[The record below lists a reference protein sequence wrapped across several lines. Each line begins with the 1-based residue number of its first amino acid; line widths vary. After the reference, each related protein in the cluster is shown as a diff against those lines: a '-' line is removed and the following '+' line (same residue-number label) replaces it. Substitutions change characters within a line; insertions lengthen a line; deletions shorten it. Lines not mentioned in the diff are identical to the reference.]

1 MISVGFSIGHD
12 RGAVLIRD
20 GEVVVGISRERL
32 SRIKSDE
39 SFQNEMIPVDCIDYC
54 LQSEGL
60 TYDDVDIYCYNSTM
74 VEDIEAQ
81 FIELLNQ
88 PIEKLY
94 FIPHHLAHAYS
105 TYYSSPFESSV
116 VVVADAMGSVATK
129 DSKTWEWFSKGYNLT
144 DTSDEEYDW
153 AEGIT
158 IYDVSDNNFNEVYK
172 KWIKF
177 EFPWEVEGEQT
188 SVGGYYGIG
197 TLQLVY
203 NPINNTWQAGKLM
216 GLASYAESE
225 YVDSIP
231 RQTYRDGMD
240 VFIPTM
246 KHRPDVD
253 YRDDFQLK
261 ANVAGVYQR
270 EQEEISMELARIG
283 KELTNQEN
291 ICVAGGSF
299 LNCNTNEKIIKSE
312 LFRGTYFVPPADDSG
327 IPLGCAWGGYIKLNP
342 EFKKPI
348 RIQSPYLGREYSRQE
363 IIDAIQANDI
373 VHHIYYPNFS
383 ELADRVAELL
393 DEGKVI
399 GWMQG
404 GSEIGPRA
412 LGNRSILANPTKS
425 WMTNYVNE
433 LKGREWYR
441 PFAPSV
447 LHDKQSQV
455 FDLDTFSPYMLVTA
469 NVKDEWKSKI
479 PAVTHIDGTS
489 RYQSVSPFMNPRYY
503 TLIESFYSR
512 TGVPLVLNTSFNGPG
527 EPIVETPE
535 NAINTF
541 LNRGLHYLVIGNY
554 LIFKINK

>member
-1 MISVGFSIGHD
+1 MISIGFSIGHD

-20 GEVVVGISRERL
+20 GEVVIGISRERL

-39 SFQNEMIPVDCIDYC
+39 SFQNETIPVDCIDYC
-54 LQSEGL
+54 LQSVGL

-74 VEDIEAQ
+74 VEDIDAQ
-81 FIELLNQ
+81 FVELLNQ

-105 TYYSSPFESSV
+105 TYYSSPFQSSV

-158 IYDVSDNNFNEVYK
+158 IYDVSNNHFNEVYK

-203 NPINNTWQAGKLM
+203 NPISNTWQAGKLM

-225 YVDSIP
+225 YVDSVP

-270 EQEEISMELARIG
+270 EQEEISMELARMG

-312 LFRGTYFVPPADDSG
+312 LFQGTYFVPPADDSG
-327 IPLGCAWGGYIKLNP
+327 IPLGCAWAGYIKLDP
-342 EFKKPI
+342 DFKKPNEL
-348 RIQSPYLGREYSRQE
+348 QSPYLGREYSRQE
-363 IIDAIQANDI
+363 IADAIALNDTI
-373 VHHIYYPNFS
+373 HHIYYPNFD
-383 ELADRVAELL
+383 ELTDRVAELL

-412 LGNRSILANPTKS
+412 LGNRSILANPTKG

-447 LHDKQSQV
+447 LYDKQSEI

-489 RYQSVSPFMNPRYY
+489 RYQSVAPYMNERYY
-503 TLIESFYSR
+503 KLIESFYSR

-541 LNRGLHYLVIGNY
+541 INRGLHYLVIGNY